1 MSAVMS
7 SVRCRRF
14 GMLLRRE
21 LWEHRG
27 SLVWAPLIVAGI
39 EALLMLFGVLLAGFK
54 IGEEGRGKL
63 DLITIS
69 GDVTFAMLLD
79 PANYTPELLRDM
91 VAGMNQNLIITP
103 MPVFVTL
110 AFAVFF
116 YCLGALYDD
125 RRDRSVLFWSSLP
138 VREVETVLSKV
149 LTATL
154 IAPTIAMLAAI
165 GVIAVSLLTQ
175 AILIA
180 QLGGEPLPLLWLT
193 SNPFRIVLAQLVAL
207 PVYALWALPA
217 VGWLLMCSAFARSKP
232 FLWAVTV
239 PVLIGLFAS
248 GVKLFGIL
256 DFNLWGAWRELV
268 LRPFAHLFP
277 PVLTWLDLPA
287 DLPWDHALIDP
298 GYLWRNLAQVRVWIG
313 AGIGAAMIA
322 AAVAIRRWR
331 EEV

>member
-1 MSAVMS
+1 MSAVMFS
-7 SVRCRRF
+7 ARCRRF

-79 PANYTPELLRDM
+79 PANYTPDLLQGM
-91 VAGMNQNLIITP
+91 VVGMNQNLIITP

-175 AILIA
+175 AILIV

-193 SNPFRIVLAQLVAL
+193 TNPFRIVLAQLVAL
-207 PVYALWALPA
+207 PVYALWTLPA
-217 VGWLLMCSAFARSKP
+217 VGWLLIGVCAQQAVFVGGDGAGADRLVCEWGQTVRDSRFRPVGRVARTRTAPVRPSVPARPDLAGFAR
-232 FLWAVTV
+232 
-239 PVLIGLFAS
+239 
-248 GVKLFGIL
+248 
-256 DFNLWGAWRELV
+256 
-268 LRPFAHLFP
+268 
-277 PVLTWLDLPA
+277 
-287 DLPWDHALIDP
+287 
-298 GYLWRNLAQVRVWIG
+298 
-313 AGIGAAMIA
+313 
-322 AAVAIRRWR
+322 
-331 EEV
+331 